1 MQVDVTTL
9 SKSNKNVGKLELP
22 DAIYGLPIRSDLL
35 QRAVRW
41 QLAKR
46 QSGNHKTL
54 SVTEIRGTT
63 AKPWNQKGSGKARAG
78 SVRSTQ
84 FRGGAVAHGPVVRS
98 HSFKLPKKVRK
109 LALKTALSSKKLD
122 GNLYVIENLTL
133 DKPNTSSLVASF
145 KSLGWSSVL
154 IVQGSELDKNFCYS
168 IRNIPRA
175 DVISVNGIN
184 VYDIL
189 RKDVLVL
196 TREAVEILEARLK

>member
-1 MQVDVTTL
+1 MQVDVTSL
-9 SKSNKNVGKLELP
+9 SNKNVGKLELS
-22 DAIYGLPIRSDLL
+22 DAIYGLPIRPDLL

-54 SVTEIRGTT
+54 TVTEIRGTT

-84 FRGGAVAHGPVVRS
+84 FRGGAVAHGPVIRS
-98 HSFKLPKKVRK
+98 HSFKLPKKVRR
-109 LALKTALSSKKLD
+109 LALKTALSSKKSD
-122 GNLYVIENLTL
+122 GNLFVIDNVTL
-133 DKPNTSSLVASF
+133 DKPSTASLVASF
-145 KSLGWSSVL
+145 KSLGWGSVL
-154 IVQGSELDKNFCYS
+154 IVQGNDLDKNFSYS
-168 IRNIPRA
+168 IRNIPKA

-196 TREAVEILEARLK
+196 TREAAEILEERLK

>member
-1 MQVDVTTL
+1 MQVDVTSL
-9 SKSNKNVGKLELP
+9 SNKNVGKLELS
-22 DAIYGLPIRSDLL
+22 DSIYGLPIRSDLL

-54 SVTEIRGTT
+54 TVTEIRGTT

-84 FRGGAVAHGPVVRS
+84 FRGGAVAHGPVIRS
-98 HSFKLPKKVRK
+98 HSFKLPKKVRR
-109 LALKTALSSKKLD
+109 LALKTALSSKKSD
-122 GNLYVIENLTL
+122 GNLFVIDNVTL
-133 DKPNTSSLVASF
+133 DKPSTASLVASF
-145 KSLGWSSVL
+145 KSLGWGSVL
-154 IVQGSELDKNFCYS
+154 IVQGNDLDKNFSYS
-168 IRNIPRA
+168 IRNIPKA

-196 TREAVEILEARLK
+196 TREAAEILEERFK